1 MMVEDQ
7 AAGSVSEA
15 ISTVTGGSK
24 PLHRFLRGQP
34 KSIGVVLVM
43 MGIGLFMFGI
53 PMNMERDAPTS
64 AEQFTPFWLGILFLI
79 CGVLYILSERNPSKK
94 LITASLALSI
104 ISVIGALSAII
115 DFFRSIAGIYH
126 EYWSHMY
133 ENYTQEEEVYASQHY
148 MSIRNMELVFCC
160 HSFIGGVLLVTMT
173 FFARAALRSSQTQ
186 AVVVMRNLP
195 SAE

>member
-1 MMVEDQ
+1 MVEDR

-43 MGIGLFMFGI
+43 MGVGLFIFGI
-53 PMNMERDAPTS
+53 ATNVETDAPTS
-64 AEQFTPFWLGILFLI
+64 AEQFTPFWLGILFFI
-79 CGVLYILSERNPSKK
+79 CGLLYILSERSPSKK

-104 ISVIGALSAII
+104 ISVIGSLSAMI
-115 DFFRSIAGIYH
+115 DFSRAIVGIYH
-126 EYWSHMY
+126 VQWDHMY
-133 ENYTQEEEVYASQHY
+133 ENHTQEEEIYTRQHY
-148 MSIRNMELVFCC
+148 MPIRNIELVFCC
-160 HSFIGGVLLVTMT
+160 HSLIGGILLIIMT
-173 FFARAALRSSQTQ
+173 FFARAALQSSRTQ